1 MVIQMG
7 TNNNIL
13 QIIKVRARKSKKNS
27 VKKICLTFLYAYFL
41 PENLGNGNSNGGQ
54 QQHPP
59 NNQGKI
65 QDFQKVY
72 RQTKL
77 F

>member
-1 MVIQMG
+1 MG

-13 QIIKVRARKSKKNS
+13 QIIKVSARKS
-27 VKKICLTFLYAYFL
+27 VKKISLTFLYAYFL
-41 PENLGNGNSNGGQ
+41 PQIGNVNSNGGLH